1 MNEKKVNDWLASR
14 KNIREQRNA
23 DALFTALRTGD
34 RTALSG
40 AITLLE
46 STLEHDQQVASEI
59 IRRCLPFTGNS
70 IRIGITGVPGVGKS
84 SFIERF
90 GQDLL
95 AENKR
100 VAVLAIDPSSERT
113 GGSILGDKTR
123 MQQLS
128 QEERVFIRPSAAGNT
143 LGGVAR
149 KTRETIMLCEAA
161 GYEIILVET
170 VGVGQS
176 EIVVHSMVDFF
187 LLLLLAGAGDE
198 LQGIKRGIME
208 MADGLA
214 VTKADGEN
222 ATRAQLAR
230 RELKNAIHLFPP
242 TASGWIPEV
251 HTCSSVSGEHMV
263 EIRDMIRRFEEHN
276 RINGHFL
283 QKRRDQ
289 DRYWMHETLRELLL
303 EGLNR
308 NERVQE
314 RTTELEQL
322 VAEGKRSAFEA
333 AEELYRLYV
342 SSK

>member
-1 MNEKKVNDWLASR
+1 MNEQRVNDWLASR
-14 KNIREQRNA
+14 KQLREDRNA
-23 DALFTALRTGD
+23 ASLFEALRSGN
-34 RTALSG
+34 RTALSSS
-40 AITLLE
+40 ITLLE
-46 STLEHDQQVASEI
+46 SSLEKDREIASAI
-59 IRRCLPFTGNS
+59 IRLCLPFSGNS

-90 GQDLL
+90 GMELIR
-95 AENKR
+95 EGR
-100 VAVLAIDPSSERT
+100 RIAVLAIDPTSERT

-128 QEERVFIRPSAAGNT
+128 QEENAFIRPSAAGNT

-149 KTRETIMLCEAA
+149 KTRETIILCEAA
-161 GYEIILVET
+161 GYDMILVET

-176 EIVVHSMVDFF
+176 ETMVHSMVDFF

-222 ATRAQLAR
+222 DQRAKLAQ

-251 HTCSSVSGEHMV
+251 HTCSSITGERIDAV
-263 EIRDMIRRFEEHN
+263 RNMIHRFEEHAK
-276 RINGHFL
+276 IKGSFL
-283 QKRRDQ
+283 QNRKDQ
-289 DRYWMHETLRELLL
+289 DRNWMHETLRSLLL
-303 EGLNR
+303 EGLYLNPLIH
-308 NERVQE
+308 Q
-314 RTTELEQL
+314 RTLEMEEALRQ
-322 VAEGKRSAFEA
+322 GTISAFEA
-333 AEELYRLYV
+333 AEFIYDLYKSQR
-342 SSK
+342 